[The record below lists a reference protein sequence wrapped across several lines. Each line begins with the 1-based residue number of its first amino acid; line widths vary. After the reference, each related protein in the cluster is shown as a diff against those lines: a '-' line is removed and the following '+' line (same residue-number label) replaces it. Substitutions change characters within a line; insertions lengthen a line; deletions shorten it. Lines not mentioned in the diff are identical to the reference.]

1 MTLPTLIFGAFD
13 RHNFGDLL
21 FPHVAA
27 ALLPERRLIFAGL
40 AERDRRVFAACRE
53 RGIPVVLTMGGGYGH
68 VIAETVEVQMGTF
81 RAALQAWETGQ
92 TV

>member
-40 AERDRRVFAACRE
+40 AERDMRPW
-53 RGIPVVLTMGGGYGH
+53 GGHPVHAIAQLAGQWGG
-68 VIAETVEVQMGTF
+68 
-81 RAALQAWETGQ
+81 QAIRLLHAGASSSPARPGKPR
-92 TV
+92 